1 MAGYKYGKNAVF
13 GSGNT
18 TDSLVGPIVIVGIN
32 NTVSGSS
39 EGVMVVGDSNKF
51 HEDTEHGFIAGESN
65 QIESGSNECAVI
77 GGSGNKMKASS
88 GQSVMLGG
96 LLNNASASNSSSRS
110 IVLGGMVN
118 AMNGGT
124 NCVVGG
130 QTSVVG
136 PNSSNSIIYGN
147 SNNIDCQEVNV
158 LGNSNTIPNTM
169 YRTIVVGNRATGS
182 ATGKYSLISGDG
194 AYANIM
200 AAHTHAGGM
209 LSSVTGSVQFSN
221 ALVACQTTDATQT
234 TMKWAVSTSP
244 TEAISIRAN
253 SSMMFRA
260 EIVARRTGTQTE
272 SAAYEI
278 VGCIK
283 NDAGT
288 TALEGSITKTVIAEA
303 DANWDVTAVANNTD
317 DTLDIKVTGAAGKN
331 INWVAKVTLVE
342 TNGA

>member
-18 TDSLVGPIVIVGIN
+18 TTSLTGPTLVVGDS
-32 NTVSGSS
+32 NTVSGSATS
-39 EGVMVVGDSNKF
+39 SLIAGDSNTL
-51 HEDTEHGFIAGESN
+51 HENTEHDFIAGEGN

-77 GGSGNKMKASS
+77 GGSGNKIKASS
-88 GQSVMLGG
+88 GQSVILGG
-96 LLNNASASNSSSRS
+96 LLSNNSSTNSASRSVVLAGMINS
-110 IVLGGMVN
+110 
-118 AMNGGT
+118 MNGGT
-124 NCVVGG
+124 NSTVGG
-130 QTSVVG
+130 QLSVVG
-136 PNSSNSIIYGN
+136 PECQNSFVYGN
-147 SNNIDCQEVNV
+147 TNNVDCQEVSV
-158 LGNSNTIPNTM
+158 IGNSNTIPNTM
-169 YRTIVVGNRATGS
+169 YRTVVVGSLATGAS
-182 ATGKYSLISGDG
+182 ATYNLISGDS
-194 AYANIM
+194 AFANIYG
-200 AAHTHAGGM
+200 THVHGGGM
-209 LSSVTGSVQFSN
+209 LSSVKGSVQFN
-221 ALVACQTTDATQT
+221 HTLVACQTTDATQT
-234 TMKWAVSTSP
+234 TMKWAQNASP
-244 TEAISIRAN
+244 AQAIPIRAN

-260 EIVARRTGTQTE
+260 EIVARRTSTQTE